1 MPGCLA
7 TGKQHLGQ
15 QDKVIETRH
24 GMHQL
29 FDDELPLP
37 VQKFEPAEEARE
49 FLRRMGVKG

>member
-1 MPGCLA
+1 VPGCLA